1 MSLAFLV
8 FDIGLILKW
17 MTRCEGISFL
27 LNIKKSGSQVP
38 KMNGAGLT
46 KQNKG
51 CGHVFLLREK
61 KTKNKTQVLPFPVER
76 EVRERCGFRTAAS
89 KHKLVGV

>member
-1 MSLAFLV
+1 
-8 FDIGLILKW
+8 

-38 KMNGAGLT
+38 KMNRGRPYQT
-46 KQNKG
+46 KYRVWACIFIKG
-51 CGHVFLLREK
+51 K
-61 KTKNKTQVLPFPVER
+61 KKNQQTQVLPFPVER

>member
-61 KTKNKTQVLPFPVER
+61 KTKQNSGASFSSREGGER
-76 EVRERCGFRTAAS
+76 EMWLQNSSIKA
-89 KHKLVGV
+89 